1 MGAGL
6 YVSNRLCLDF
16 VNTVSWRGS
25 EEPRELLTDYN
36 TLVRWS
42 RGAGIL
48 NPAQAAD
55 LRRQARSDP
64 ERAEAVVAQARELR
78 EALYRNVTAWCRRTP
93 VRKGDLGLVNR
104 ALERAPERRAIRRRG
119 RSFGWDVETD
129 HRPLDHLLW
138 PVSWSAADLLIHDD
152 PARIKSCADSR
163 CAWLFYD
170 TSRNRSRRWCSMEDC
185 GNRAKARRHYRRA
198 RGSS

>member
-1 MGAGL
+1 MAVGL

-25 EEPRELLTDYN
+25 DEPRELLTDYN
-36 TLVRWS
+36 ALVKWS

-48 NPAQAAD
+48 NPAEAAE

-78 EALYRNVTAWCRRTP
+78 EALYRNVTAWCQRTP
-93 VRKGDLGLVNR
+93 VRKGDLEVINR
-104 ALERAPERRAIRRRG
+104 ALEQAPERRTIRRRG
-119 RSFGWDVETD
+119 RSFGWDVEKD

-152 PARIKSCADSR
+152 PARIKSCADFR

-198 RGSS
+198 RQAT